1 MPVHIRHFNGLVFA
15 KYLCESFFF
24 ARIFAK
30 TAGDILLRQ
39 DARSRLLVAHSCH
52 YAAAIRL
59 MPVFCSTQPHRPRP
73 RLDHQPDDRQPDP
86 GDPGRRLQGRTAPG
100 RDRNDLGQ
108 RRHGA
113 APGEHDLLWG
123 IHAATA
129 WAALSALSLA
139 SPGYHRSK
147 RGRNV
152 PSSVRVR
159 VCSSRCAPRF
169 VHCIC

>member
-1 MPVHIRHFNGLVFA
+1 MTNKTGEA
-15 KYLCESFFF
+15 KEVPIGARLSFRKTVSESDVY
-24 ARIFAK
+24 
-30 TAGDILLRQ
+30 TYAG
-39 DARSRLLVAHSCH
+39 V
-52 YAAAIRL
+52 
-59 MPVFCSTQPHRPRP
+59 T
-73 RLDHQPDDRQPDP
+73 
-86 GDPGRRLQGRTAPG
+86 GDFSP
-100 RDRNDLGQ
+100 N
-108 RRHGA
+108 HV
-113 APGEHDLLWG
+113 GEHDLLWG